1 MSRFASAC
9 FVLALTGAGM
19 AHAEAPV
26 ATADPAQAPPAAASD
41 TAMQIETF
49 IRSAPAPNLD
59 DGKPN
64 GVTTSADEPRK
75 VHGEVGVAVGSGGYR
90 SGYVVSVMPVGK
102 TGTLSLAVSDTQ
114 YGKNGGFYGGPGYG
128 YGGYGYGG
136 PRGFSP
142 FGGERRSVGM
152 SLALGEAAN
161 QGCKARARGFQP
173 YDDLEGQP
181 GFEHAQCRERDAD
194 R

>member
-1 MSRFASAC
+1 MSRFASAV
-9 FVLALTGAGM
+9 FVAALTSAGM

-26 ATADPAQAPPAAASD
+26 ATAGAVDAPPAASTD
-41 TAMQIETF
+41 TAIQIEDF
-49 IRSAPAPNLD
+49 IRRAPAPNLD

-128 YGGYGYGG
+128 YGG

-152 SLALGEAAN
+152 SLALGDAAN
-161 QGCKARARGFQP
+161 EGCTARGRGFQP
-173 YDDLEGQP
+173 YDMGGQA
-181 GFEHAQCRERDAD
+181 GFEHARCRERDAD

>member
-1 MSRFASAC
+1 MSRFASAA
-9 FVLALTGAGM
+9 FVAALTGAGL
-19 AHAEAPV
+19 AHAEGAV
-26 ATADPAQAPPAAASD
+26 VTQDSTAAPPTATSD
-41 TAMQIETF
+41 TANQIEDF
-49 IRSAPAPNLD
+49 IRRAPAPSLD

-64 GVTTSADEPRK
+64 GVTNSTDEPRK

-114 YGKNGGFYGGPGYG
+114 YGKAGGYHGGP
-128 YGGYGYGG
+128 GYGYGG

-152 SLALGEAAN
+152 SLALGEAA
-161 QGCKARARGFQP
+161 QDACEARGRGFQP
-173 YDDLEGQP
+173 YDLEGQP
-181 GFEHAQCRERDAD
+181 GLEHARCRERDTD

>member
-1 MSRFASAC
+1 
-9 FVLALTGAGM
+9 
-19 AHAEAPV
+19 
-26 ATADPAQAPPAAASD
+26 
-41 TAMQIETF
+41 MQIENF

-75 VHGEVGVAVGSGGYR
+75 VHGEVGVALGSGGYR

-102 TGTLSLAVSDTQ
+102 TGTLTLAVSDTQ

-128 YGGYGYGG
+128 YGYGG

-142 FGGERRSVGM
+142 FGGEHRSVGM

-161 QGCKARARGFQP
+161 QGCRARARGFQP
-173 YDDLEGQP
+173 YDGLEGQA
-181 GFEHAQCRERDAD
+181 GFDRAQCRERDPD
-194 R
+194 Q

>member
-1 MSRFASAC
+1 MSRFASAA
-9 FVLALTGAGM
+9 FVLALTGAGL

-26 ATADPAQAPPAAASD
+26 ATQDPTAAPPAAASD
-41 TAMQIETF
+41 TATQIEDF
-49 IRSAPAPNLD
+49 IRRAPAPSLD

-64 GVTTSADEPRK
+64 GVTNSADEPRK

-102 TGTLSLAVSDTQ
+102 TGTLSLAVSDTN
-114 YGKNGGFYGGPGYG
+114 YGKTGGYYGGP
-128 YGGYGYGG
+128 GYGYGG

-142 FGGERRSVGM
+142 FGGERRTVGM
-152 SLALGEAAN
+152 SLALGDAA
-161 QGCKARARGFQP
+161 QDGCKARGRGFQP
-173 YDDLEGQP
+173 YDMDGQP
-181 GFEHAQCRERDAD
+181 GLEHARCRERDAD